1 MLRVDEGE
9 PTTALC
15 ETGGRRLAC
24 AVLEYCGS
32 SVHVL
37 VYAVE
42 GQLSGLAV
50 GDGKRQTRGAFEIV
64 QRFFCSLVST
74 PFREKVFFFE
84 RLSMNEA
91 KFLMLF
97 CLIVRWEGHEEVEE
111 ESM

>member
-42 GQLSGLAV
+42 GQLGGLAV
-50 GDGKRQTRGAFEIV
+50 GDGKRQKRGAFEIV
-64 QRFFCSLVST
+64 QVFFCSLVST
-74 PFREKVFFFE
+74 PFRENFFFLIKVFDAL
-84 RLSMNEA
+84 LS
-91 KFLMLF
+91 
-97 CLIVRWEGHEEVEE
+97 IVRWEGHEEVEE